1 MPSFFIP
8 FAITVGIV
16 IVGIGYHF
24 TEKKKW
30 KHRADMRLSELQL
43 LHNTEISRIQ
53 SALAKAKKE
62 LDEAYRKTQELTEKK

>member
-8 FAITVGIV
+8 FTITVGIV
-16 IVGIGYHF
+16 IIGIAYHL

-30 KHRADMRLSELQL
+30 KYRADMRLSELQR
-43 LHNTEISRIQ
+43 LHNNELSQIH

-62 LDEAYRKTQELTEKK
+62 LDEAYRKAQELTEKK

>member
-8 FAITVGIV
+8 FTITVGIV
-16 IVGIGYHF
+16 VIGIAYHL

-30 KHRADMRLSELQL
+30 KHRADMRLSELQR
-43 LHNTEISRIQ
+43 LHNNELSQIQ

-62 LDEAYRKTQELTEKK
+62 LDEAYRRTQELTEKK

>member
-8 FAITVGIV
+8 FTITVGIIV
-16 IVGIGYHF
+16 IGIAYHL

-30 KHRADMRLSELQL
+30 KRRADMRLSELQL